1 MPATSRLLYYDFGMS
16 ADDDG
21 YVEHFTIMRM
31 TEAKPDDLK
40 VLEARGFVKVFDD
53 KVLIISDWKE
63 NNYIQ
68 KDRYTPSKYL
78 DVYKMDTQ
86 VRLGKVSIGKDS
98 LGEDTGESETKLVKV
113 DSNGDEIPD
122 KKITTRSTLKGFPR
136 FKELYPKKADWERAS
151 VAWKALSEQDRAA
164 VLEDLP
170 KRVAGKDWTKD
181 EGKYIPLAKTYLQ
194 GRRWED
200 EIREDKSA
208 PLKDKYK
215 KYA

>member
-1 MPATSRLLYYDFGMS
+1 MMPATSRLLYYDFGMS

-78 DVYKMDTQ
+78 DVYRMDTQ
-86 VRLGKVSIGKDS
+86 VRLGKSKDTNTS
-98 LGEDTGESETKLVKV
+98 VAIAPQIVKV
-113 DSNGDEIPD
+113 SEKEYKTKEPPKYPHSKEVFGLWGSWPRNWLLNTTQLRAAENLYEERGLDEIKDALQFIKDYGNADFFPS
-122 KKITTRSTLKGFPR
+122 ITSPYDLDSKWAKLEAKS
-136 FKELYPKKADWERAS
+136 KELAKK
-151 VAWKALSEQDRAA
+151 L
-164 VLEDLP
+164 
-170 KRVAGKDWTKD
+170 
-181 EGKYIPLAKTYLQ
+181 
-194 GRRWED
+194 
-200 EIREDKSA
+200 
-208 PLKDKYK
+208 
-215 KYA
+215 